1 MSLFEF
7 FRDFSQTHEMQR
19 LADVSGY
26 LKIQSS
32 LAEARHRQ
40 ESLSAKKRI
49 EELEAEVAQLTIVLE
64 AMIEK
69 FYESGILDGD
79 GLAKK
84 IAEIDL
90 RDGVADGKITKIQ
103 SAVVAKKQVRK
114 EVKLQTKKSDKPP
127 VKLVYP
133 EPERKEVAKNPTPA
147 RKVFT
152 KESSPKRKY

>member
-7 FRDFSQTHEMQR
+7 FRDFSSTHEMQR

-40 ESLSAKKRI
+40 ERLSANRRI

-69 FYESGILDGD
+69 LYESKVLDGD
-79 GLAKK
+79 ELAKR
-84 IAEIDL
+84 ISEIDL
-90 RDGVADGKITKIQ
+90 RDGVADGKITKGKP
-103 SAVVAKKQVRK
+103 VPVGKKQVRK
-114 EVKLQTKKSDKPP
+114 EVKLKTGNSEKPP

-133 EPERKEVAKNPTPA
+133 EPK

-152 KESSPKRKY
+152 KGTMPKRKF